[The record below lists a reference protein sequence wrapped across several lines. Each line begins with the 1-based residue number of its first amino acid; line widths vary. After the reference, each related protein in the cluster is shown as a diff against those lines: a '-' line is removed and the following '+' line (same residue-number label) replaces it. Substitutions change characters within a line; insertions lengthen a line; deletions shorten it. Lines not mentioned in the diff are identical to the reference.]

1 MGVNM
6 RDAERDAFETIE
18 AESRLHDMPE
28 EATIVNDNMNAEERD
43 ILDRFERGELRSA
56 PGVEQEIDAARRAAR
71 NTFNKTRR
79 VNLRV
84 TERDFN
90 LAHSRAR
97 EEGMPYQTLL
107 SSVIHKYLS
116 GRLAEKRLPDDTT
129 RAISASPATSTSRN
143 RSARWRRYGPTSWR
157 WSGRRRGCWRRSLG
171 NDARLERYVSRG
183 QRDKIAPALIVL
195 CRMKV

>member
-1 MGVNM
+1 MGVTM

-18 AESRLHDMPE
+18 AESRSHDMPE
-28 EATIVNDNMNAEERD
+28 EAAIVNDNMNAEERD

-56 PGVEQEIDAARRAAR
+56 PSVEREIDAARRAAR

-97 EEGMPYQTLL
+97 EEGIPYQTLL

-116 GRLAEKRLPDDTT
+116 GRLTEKR
-129 RAISASPATSTSRN
+129 
-143 RSARWRRYGPTSWR
+143 
-157 WSGRRRGCWRRSLG
+157 
-171 NDARLERYVSRG
+171 
-183 QRDKIAPALIVL
+183 
-195 CRMKV
+195 